1 MISGRFILM
10 LFCTA
15 LAAPAAAADCKQSHA
30 IYADRD
36 GGYELRFE
44 PVGSASA
51 ATSNHFKVAVLKPGL
66 LLDGVVMPAGEPER
80 ATGLIMHNCPEGD
93 ATGEELRACT
103 VWQGVVYALDKAGA
117 ISEIPGE
124 AEPAASSCCF
134 PISGLPS
141 EHRAP
146 GARAR
151 PRPTAGILS
160 PSRDAPHE
168 RRPRSSRDRR

>member
-1 MISGRFILM
+1 MVFRRLAMVLLAS
-10 LFCTA
+10 A

-80 ATGLIMHNCPEGD
+80 ATGLIMHKCPEGD

-103 VWQGVVYALDKAGA
+103 VWQGVVYALDKAGSV
-117 ISEIPGE
+117 SEIPAE
-124 AEPAASSCCF
+124 TEPAAAQLLLPDFGPSLRASSAWGKGKAEAD
-134 PISGLPS
+134 SW
-141 EHRAP
+141 
-146 GARAR
+146 
-151 PRPTAGILS
+151 
-160 PSRDAPHE
+160 DAFVLKGCAA
-168 RRPRSSRDRR
+168 

>member
-1 MISGRFILM
+1 MVSGRLALIL
-10 LFCTA
+10 LASA

-44 PVGSASA
+44 PVGSPSA

-117 ISEIPGE
+117 IGEIPAE
-124 AEPAASSCCF
+124 SEPAAAQLLLPDFGPSLRA
-134 PISGLPS
+134 SGAWGKGKAEADSWDSFALKGC
-141 EHRAP
+141 A
-146 GARAR
+146 A
-151 PRPTAGILS
+151 
-160 PSRDAPHE
+160 
-168 RRPRSSRDRR
+168 

>member
-1 MISGRFILM
+1 MVSSRPALIL
-10 LFCTA
+10 LASA
-15 LAAPAAAADCKQSHA
+15 LAAPAATADCKQSHA

-117 ISEIPGE
+117 VSEIPAE
-124 AEPAASSCCF
+124 SEPAAAQLL
-134 PISGLPS
+134 LPDFGPS
-141 EHRAP
+141 LRASKAW
-146 GARAR
+146 GKGKA
-151 PRPTAGILS
+151 
-160 PSRDAPHE
+160 DAD
-168 RRPRSSRDRR
+168 SWDAFVFKGCAA

>member
-1 MISGRFILM
+1 MVSGRLALIL
-10 LFCTA
+10 LASA
-15 LAAPAAAADCKQSHA
+15 LAAPAVAADCKQSHA

-117 ISEIPGE
+117 VSEIPAE
-124 AEPAASSCCF
+124 TEPAAPQLLLPDFGPSLRASSAWGKGKAESDSWDSFVLKGC
-134 PISGLPS
+134 
-141 EHRAP
+141 A
-146 GARAR
+146 A
-151 PRPTAGILS
+151 
-160 PSRDAPHE
+160 
-168 RRPRSSRDRR
+168 

>member
-1 MISGRFILM
+1 MVSGRLVLIL
-10 LFCTA
+10 LASA
-15 LAAPAAAADCKQSHA
+15 LAAPAVAADCKQSHA

-44 PVGSASA
+44 PVDSASA
-51 ATSNHFKVAVLKPGL
+51 VTSNHFKVAVLKPGL

-117 ISEIPGE
+117 VSEIP
-124 AEPAASSCCF
+124 AETELAAPQLLLPDFGPSLRASSAWGKGKAEVDSWDSFVLKGC
-134 PISGLPS
+134 
-141 EHRAP
+141 A
-146 GARAR
+146 A
-151 PRPTAGILS
+151 
-160 PSRDAPHE
+160 
-168 RRPRSSRDRR
+168 